1 MSSPAISGSAGSD
14 RRDQEAGSSFGSG
27 LERTGGAPGQALP
40 THVPT
45 HRPTSSATIRVVL
58 KHCGARLFTKLAVAA
73 ALLSCGLADPGQL
86 AAADE
91 VDANELGTDEAVPAS
106 TIDSDTR
113 VVLERTECFGSC
125 PVYSLNISGDGTV
138 AYFGR
143 KYVNVKGP
151 ASKQLPIS
159 DVQALV
165 DQMLQADYF
174 NLSVPEGCPA
184 GVSTDAPAAKTSLTL
199 KGRTHTVYHYQ
210 GNACA
215 PAGLRPL
222 EDAIDILAD
231 SAAWLECDTPS
242 GACCDPAGNP
252 LLFPCN

>member
-1 MSSPAISGSAGSD
+1 MN
-14 RRDQEAGSSFGSG
+14 SFPRI
-27 LERTGGAPGQALP
+27 ERNRGAPGQALP
-40 THVPT
+40 THPPK

-58 KHCGARLFTKLAVAA
+58 KHCAARLFTKLAAPA
-73 ALLSCGLADPGQL
+73 ALLSCGLADPGQVP
-86 AAADE
+86 AADE
-91 VDANELGTDEAVPAS
+91 VDANELGIDEAAS

-113 VVLERTECFGSC
+113 VMLERTECYGSC
-125 PVYSLNISGDGTV
+125 PVYSLSIAGDGTV
-138 AYFGR
+138 AYVGK

-174 NLSVPEGCPA
+174 NLSVPEDCPA
-184 GVSTDAPAAKTSLTL
+184 GVYTDAPGATTSLTL
-199 KGRTHTVYHYQ
+199 KGRTHTVYHYY

-222 EDAIDILAD
+222 EDAIDTRAD
-231 SAAWLECDTPS
+231 STAWLECDTPS

-252 LLFPCN
+252 FLFPCN